1 MIFKTPSVS
10 AWLQAK
16 RTPQKAQK
24 AQKRSTLLVPFVL
37 FVATLFHVRA
47 LESAFEIDRFEAG
60 GPVFDGSAIWL

>member
-16 RTPQKAQK
+16 RTPQKTKGTK
-24 AQKRSTLLVPFVL
+24 AINAFGAFVL

-47 LESAFEIDRFEAG
+47 LESTFEIDRFEAG